1 MPQPASARSLPEIGE
16 DHVAFGWRL
25 GWYSVRYVASGV
37 CTLHPQF
44 DVVAPPPFVLAL
56 LYCSDQWKLNL
67 LRGVACQVRRIVPW
81 RSFVSLNACRLLSK
95 STVQALGLP
104 AFLLN
109 HIPGTSR
116 FDPVCRYV
124 V

>member
-1 MPQPASARSLPEIGE
+1 MPQPASARTLPETGE

-25 GWYSVRYVASGV
+25 GWYSVRYVASGD

-44 DVVAPPPFVLAL
+44 VVVAPPPSVLAL
-56 LYCSDQWKLNL
+56 LYCSDQWKLNF
-67 LRGVACQVRRIVPW
+67 LRGVACQVRRMVPW
-81 RSFVSLNACRLLSK
+81 RSSVSVKACRLLSK

-104 AFLLN
+104 AILWN

-116 FDPVCRYV
+116 FDVTWR
-124 V
+124 